1 MDLTPIFRAKFPFWG
16 GLGGI
21 RASTPWA
28 RFRSLNNSVYQRV
41 LAAAALPLRGIVTAG
56 GWEVC
61 DGGHRLIV
69 MKDPEECGG
78 ARTRRFDVCDGAH
91 WAFVMKKSQRPRP
104 SLCDRTGHPPA
115 KNADTR
121 TGHPFD
127 LPRLTFPIAEE

>member
-1 MDLTPIFRAKFPFWG
+1 MSVGCPSISCKVFRNMDLTPIFRAKFPFWG

-91 WAFVMKKSQRPRP
+91 WAFVMKKVKGPALRFR
-104 SLCDRTGHPPA
+104 DRTEE
-115 KNADTR
+115 
-121 TGHPFD
+121 PF
-127 LPRLTFPIAEE
+127 